1 MLVPPGK
8 VQIQS
13 AAEVSRRTSVA
24 SPNDV
29 QGTAER
35 GKKTEPAQPAP
46 EEFDGFGVAD
56 PADDAKAPS
65 ATNSEASAEKA
76 STAKKAKAPSASSAG
91 ASAKAGS
98 VKKPKAPSATNAEP
112 SAKKAVSKAPEQNA
126 AAQPVQRR
134 AKAPNNGG
142 GSEPPA
148 YEPRASIL
156 FAVDTSLPQK
166 PKEDLASANT
176 RGAVWKEDIRCNN
189 RELGYKTSIGAYTGP
204 CPGCTPS
211 CTHDL
216 APGGLSAA
224 SIQGSRTVPRVN
236 TSPAYVCGPSN
247 LAL

>member
-1 MLVPPGK
+1 MLHASTLIMWPRTRTHGRYFVCADGHGMLVSPDK

-13 AAEVSRRTSVA
+13 AAEVGRRTSVA

-204 CPGCTPS
+204 
-211 CTHDL
+211 
-216 APGGLSAA
+216 
-224 SIQGSRTVPRVN
+224 
-236 TSPAYVCGPSN
+236 
-247 LAL
+247 